1 MRPTKLY
8 SSLSGA
14 SSIAMSLFPK
24 ALAALTS
31 AAASSEPLML
41 CARSS
46 LVLLAAFA
54 LAKNARR
61 ILWPHSGPDASV
73 KAPLPP
79 GSLGCP
85 LVGTPFFWGST
96 DYGAG
101 SFYRTQARKIASSR
115 TSAPSQLEAMP
126 RAFRYYFF
134 GKPFVAVSGKSTLQ
148 RLLSLEFEPDGI
160 RTAMRRTGPTLMG
173 ATSLITESD
182 RKQHSF
188 LRRLVGQALTPAAV
202 AASVPVLQ
210 SAAQATVVAILSQGE
225 GGAPVRMDRV
235 CTDFT
240 LDVAWKQILGLKLS
254 PDEVPTFF
262 QAVDDWING
271 LASIQSVLNFRIK
284 STKSWRAKE
293 YLQGKVVE
301 KIEDLERN
309 GPDGTST
316 VSGMVFAA
324 DDEAK
329 DREGHGNA
337 GGASSRKLTRE
348 QVVDNAML
356 LILAGSETSASTLT
370 NAMAFLGLHR
380 PVWERLVDEQRRM
393 QSKHGNQLTKD
404 ALDRECPYLDAVIRE
419 TMRIRPLSGGIPRI
433 AKETI
438 LLQGQQIP
446 KGWFVDWSAA
456 LSHELDPKTFKE
468 DGSHMDVLKGFQP
481 ERWLSE
487 ETEPVDYVPMGAGPR
502 YCLGSNLAYV
512 EMKVFLAVLSRSLD
526 FELVKSGNESNKG
539 LVWKR
544 MSIIPK
550 VENGVPVRVR
560 PLQAISSPMVRQEV
574 AA

>member
-1 MRPTKLY
+1 MSIFPK
-8 SSLSGA
+8 SVA
-14 SSIAMSLFPK
+14 SMAAAAMS
-24 ALAALTS
+24 S
-31 AAASSEPLML
+31 QPLLL
-41 CARSS
+41 CARFS
-46 LVLLAAFA
+46 LVLIAAFA

-61 ILWPHSGPDASV
+61 LLWPHSSPDASV

-101 SFYRTQARKIASSR
+101 SFYRTQARKIASSM
-115 TSAPSQLEAMP
+115 TSSLSLEAIP

-134 GKPFVAVSGKSTLQ
+134 GKPFVAVSGRATLQ

-160 RTAMRRTGPTLMG
+160 RTAMRRTGPNLVG

-210 SAAQATVVAILSQGE
+210 SAVQETVSSILKQGE
-225 GGAPVRMDRV
+225 GGAAVRMDRV

-240 LDVAWKQILGLKLS
+240 LDVAWKQILGLNLA
-254 PDEVPTFF
+254 PEEVPTFF

-284 STKSWRAKE
+284 STKSWKAKE

-324 DDEAK
+324 DDEGK
-329 DREGHGNA
+329 DKEIDGA
-337 GGASSRKLTRE
+337 AVGGAINRKLTRE

-380 PVWERLVDEQRRM
+380 PAWEKLVDEQRRM
-393 QSKHGNQLTKD
+393 QAKHGNELTKD
-404 ALDRECPYLDAVIRE
+404 ALEKECPYLDAVIRE

-438 LLQGQQIP
+438 VVQGQQIP

-468 DGSHMDVLKGFQP
+468 DGSHMDVMKGFQP

-512 EMKVFLAVLSRSLD
+512 EMKVFLAVLARSLD
-526 FELVKSGNESNKG
+526 FELVRVANESTEG

-560 PLQAISSPMVRQEV
+560 PMQAISTPKVRQEV

>member
-1 MRPTKLY
+1 M
-8 SSLSGA
+8 A
-14 SSIAMSLFPK
+14 AAAMS
-24 ALAALTS
+24 S
-31 AAASSEPLML
+31 QPLLL
-41 CARSS
+41 CARFS
-46 LVLLAAFA
+46 LVLIAAFA
-54 LAKNARR
+54 LAKNARKM
-61 ILWPHSGPDASV
+61 LWPHSSPDASV

-101 SFYRTQARKIASSR
+101 SFYRTQARKIASSM
-115 TSAPSQLEAMP
+115 TSSLSLEAIP

-134 GKPFVAVSGKSTLQ
+134 GKPFVAVSGKATLQ

-160 RTAMRRTGPTLMG
+160 RTAMRRTGPNLVG

-210 SAAQATVVAILSQGE
+210 SAAQETVNSILKQGE
-225 GGAPVRMDRV
+225 GGAAVRMDRV

-240 LDVAWKQILGLKLS
+240 LDVAWKQILGLNLA
-254 PDEVPTFF
+254 PEEVPTFF
-262 QAVDDWING
+262 QAVDDWISG

-284 STKSWRAKE
+284 STKSWKAKE

-324 DDEAK
+324 DDEGKEKENDGTAV
-329 DREGHGNA
+329 
-337 GGASSRKLTRE
+337 GGAINRKLTRE

-380 PVWERLVDEQRRM
+380 PAWERLVDEQRRM
-393 QSKHGNQLTKD
+393 QAKHGNELTKD
-404 ALDRECPYLDAVIRE
+404 ALEKECPYLDAVIRE

-438 LLQGQQIP
+438 VVQGQQIP

-468 DGSHMDVLKGFQP
+468 DGSHMDVMKGFQP

-512 EMKVFLAVLSRSLD
+512 EMKVFLTVLARSLD
-526 FELVKSGNESNKG
+526 FELVRGADESTEG

-560 PLQAISSPMVRQEV
+560 PLQAISTPKVRQEV